1 MDKQEAGLPLDSVA
15 ARERE
20 ATLQGRAEFQAWLPA
35 TMTALRFHG
44 DCGMR
49 ITVEVDDS
57 FIEEVKKLIDWR
69 DGLLQITVRPVPK

>member
-1 MDKQEAGLPLDSVA
+1 MDKQEA
-15 ARERE
+15 
-20 ATLQGRAEFQAWLPA
+20 TFQAWLPA

-44 DCGMR
+44 DCGAR

-57 FIEEVKKLIDWR
+57 FIDEVKKLIDWR